1 MTIMKLTFNPA
12 FFDPVSRVGAVRNKH
27 GQVAVPVPGHAAY
40 VYSEA
45 IILAVNVALATHR
58 PLLLAGSPGTGK
70 TTLAANVAHVL
81 GWRFYPRVITS
92 RTRARDLMWS
102 FDALRRLGDAQAS
115 AHAGAGSLRSREAYI
130 EPQLL
135 WWAFDSESAIWR
147 GGDPGADG
155 VTPAVDPGLGA
166 AATPAVVLLDEID
179 KAEPD
184 LPNDLLEALDTKRF
198 TVEELDPP
206 RTITASHDQ
215 VLTFITT
222 NGERELPAAF
232 TRRCIVLKLDPPT
245 VEWLVSIANFRFG
258 REHEPLHRAI
268 AKRLKVLRDAA
279 VRQNMREPSTAEY
292 LDALAA
298 CQRLAIDQTS
308 PEWQMLEQAVL
319 WKREDALPPADDE

>member
-1 MTIMKLTFNPA
+1 
-12 FFDPVSRVGAVRNKH
+12 
-27 GQVAVPVPGHAAY
+27 VPDNATY
-40 VYSEA
+40 VYNED

-70 TTLAANVAHVL
+70 TALAANVAYVL

-115 AHAGAGSLRSREAYI
+115 VHVGAGSLRSREAYI
-130 EPQLL
+130 EPQVL
-135 WWAFDSESAIWR
+135 WWAFDSDSARWR
-147 GGDPGADG
+147 GGKPEIHGI
-155 VTPAVDPGLGA
+155 TPAADPGLGSS
-166 AATPAVVLLDEID
+166 TEAVVLLDEID

-198 TVEELDPP
+198 TIEELEPP
-206 RTITASHDQ
+206 RTIEASHDQ

-232 TRRCIVLKLDPPT
+232 TRRCIVLKLESPT
-245 VEWLVSIANFRFG
+245 LEWLVSIANFRFG
-258 REHEPLHRAI
+258 IKHEPLHRAI
-268 AKRLKVLRDAA
+268 AKRLQVLRDAA

-298 CQRLAIDQTS
+298 CQRLGIDQTS
-308 PEWQMLEQAVL
+308 PQWRLLEQAVL
-319 WKREDALPPADDE
+319 WKREDALPPPE